1 MANTI
6 QIGADTSGF
15 VSAVNRAR
23 TSMTGLGS
31 AVQNATAPG
40 MFSGLT
46 SGLQGLLGGVGIMA
60 ALSTAARGFYS
71 AMEAGGALVDLSG
84 QTGIAVDK
92 LMELQMAFDQAGM
105 SASDVQPV
113 VAKLQKTIS
122 EAATGNVDAAN
133 KFKQMGLA
141 IQDLQGLSA
150 DQQLAAVGDAI
161 GKIENPAQR
170 AAMSMEIFGK
180 SGAKLLSVFSAG
192 GLEDVQENLGNQAAL
207 MAENAGLFDR
217 ATDVLGTAGSKIQGL
232 FVGMAS
238 AIVPQIIEVVDSL
251 NSIDLSGIGQAF
263 GDAISFWINYFK
275 NFGTEG
281 AIIYNTLKLAFMD
294 AVNSLNES
302 LQMTW
307 GETYAGLKLAF
318 ADAINFLGVE
328 MAVMFS
334 KTAAKVKA
342 LFSRGD
348 ADAAGAAAEKEVRA
362 RKLPI
367 DREQLKK
374 DLDMSKYKVVT
385 PLFDTTETEGTLAQK
400 KAQIDESTQKTAA
413 AAREKYATPIPAATG
428 AGFIP
433 KMEEAKPIGAIVSSM
448 AKIGGDQGYAQTS
461 AVDYARQQL
470 QAQQETARNTARM
483 VDKLNNLQPASPIM
497 GAAYL

>member
-15 VSAVNRAR
+15 VSGVNRAR
-23 TSMTGLGS
+23 ASMEGLGRS
-31 AVQNATAPG
+31 VQGATAPG

-60 ALSTAARGFYS
+60 ALAGAARGFYS

-113 VAKLQKTIS
+113 VARLQKTIS

-150 DQQLAAVGDAI
+150 DEQLAAVGDAI

-192 GLEDVQENLGNQAAL
+192 GLEDVQKNLGDQASL

-238 AIVPQIIEVVDSL
+238 AVVPQIIEVVDSL

-263 GDAISFWINYFK
+263 GDSISFWINYFK
-275 NFGTEG
+275 NFGAEG
-281 AIIYNTLKLAFMD
+281 AIVYNTLKLAFMD

-318 ADAINFLGVE
+318 AEAINFLAVE

-367 DREQLKK
+367 DTEQLKK

-385 PLFDTTETEGTLAQK
+385 PLFDTTQTQANLEEN
-400 KAQIDESTQKTAA
+400 KAKIDESTQKTAA

-433 KMEEAKPIGAIVSSM
+433 KMEEAKSVGAIVSSM
-448 AKIGGDQGYAQTS
+448 AKIGGDIGGPQTS
-461 AVDYARQQL
+461 AVDFARQQL
-470 QAQQETARNTARM
+470 VAQQQTAQNTAKM
-483 VDKLNNLQPASPIM
+483 VDKLNKLQPASATTGSI
-497 GAAYL
+497 YQ

>member
-1 MANTI
+1 
-6 QIGADTSGF
+6 
-15 VSAVNRAR
+15 
-23 TSMTGLGS
+23 
-31 AVQNATAPG
+31 
-40 MFSGLT
+40 
-46 SGLQGLLGGVGIMA
+46 
-60 ALSTAARGFYS
+60 
-71 AMEAGGALVDLSG
+71 
-84 QTGIAVDK
+84 
-92 LMELQMAFDQAGM
+92 
-105 SASDVQPV
+105 
-113 VAKLQKTIS
+113 
-122 EAATGNVDAAN
+122 
-133 KFKQMGLA
+133 MGLA

>member
-6 QIGADTSGF
+6 QVGADTSGF
-15 VSAVNRAR
+15 VSGVNRAR
-23 TSMTGLGS
+23 ASMAGLGS
-31 AVQNATAPG
+31 SIQSATAPG
-40 MFSGLT
+40 MFAGLT
-46 SGLQGLLGGVGIMA
+46 SGLQGLLGGIGIMG
-60 ALSTAARGFYS
+60 ALTAAARGFYG

-84 QTGIAVDK
+84 QTGIAIDK
-92 LMELQMAFDQAGM
+92 LMELQMAFEQAGM

-113 VAKLQKTIS
+113 VAKLQKNIS

-133 KFKQMGLA
+133 KFKMMGLA
-141 IQDLQGLSA
+141 IKDLEGMSA
-150 DQQLAAVGDAI
+150 DQQLAAVGEAI

-170 AAMSMEIFGK
+170 AAMSMEVFGK

-192 GLEDVQENLGNQAAL
+192 GLEDVQENLGDQAAL

-217 ATDVLGTAGSKIQGL
+217 ASDVLGTAGSKMQGL

-238 AIVPQIIEVVDSL
+238 AVVPQIIEVVNQL
-251 NSIDLSGIGQAF
+251 NSIDLSGIGKAF

-281 AIIYNTLKLAFMD
+281 AIIYNTLKLAFMQ
-294 AVNSLNES
+294 AVNSLNEA
-302 LQMTW
+302 LQMSW
-307 GETYAGLKLAF
+307 GEAYAGLKLAF
-318 ADAINFLGVE
+318 ADAINFLAVE

-374 DLDMSKYKVVT
+374 DLDMSKYKVVP
-385 PLFDTTETEGTLAQK
+385 PLFDTTETEGKIEKK
-400 KAQIDESTQKTAA
+400 KAQIEASRKEAEDKAKK
-413 AAREKYATPIPAATG
+413 KYTTPPPPPPG

-433 KMEEAKPIGAIVSSM
+433 KMEEAKPVGAIVSSM
-448 AKIGGDQGYAQTS
+448 AKIGGDVGGPQTD
-461 AVDYARQQL
+461 ALDVARQQL
-470 QAQQETARNTARM
+470 QAQQQTAQNTAKLL
-483 VDKLNNLQPASPIM
+483 DKMSRPSNNSVPQVVYA
-497 GAAYL
+497 